1 MEYSFAVAIMDKVVK
16 DHCNHLMVK
25 GQNKRDSM
33 TPAMAAKEVEAVKN
47 AYDKVRN
54 G

>member
-1 MEYSFAVAIMDKVVK
+1 MEYAFAVAIMDKVVK

-25 GQNKRDSM
+25 GQNKHDPL
-33 TPAMAAKEVEAVKN
+33 TPTSAAREVEAVKN
-47 AYDKVRN
+47 AYDKIRN